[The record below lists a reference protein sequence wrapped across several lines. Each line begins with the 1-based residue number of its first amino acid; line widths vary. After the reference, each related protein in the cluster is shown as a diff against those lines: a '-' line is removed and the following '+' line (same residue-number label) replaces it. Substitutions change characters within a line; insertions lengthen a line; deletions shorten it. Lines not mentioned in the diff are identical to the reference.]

1 MAVPGC
7 PSPAFWMASM
17 ARVRTVSTAR
27 VSRSVPGL
35 VSVVTGGSSGRSSV
49 ACRTLGYP
57 LSRPAH
63 RSGVLGVLAARAG
76 LDPAAQGQLAQPLV
90 GRDPALAFGRLAA
103 VPAAVLGQLPGLD
116 VVGQHDVQD
125 LLEPAGQVGVGDRG
139 DDLDPQVEV
148 AGHEVG
154 RADVVL
160 AAAAV
165 GEVPDAAV
173 LQEPADDG
181 ADPDVVAHPRDPG
194 PQPADAP
201 PDQVD
206 LDPALGG
213 GVQGA
218 DAGCVHQSVH
228 LHGDAA
234 GAAAGVALG
243 GPLDQLDDPLA
254 QGVGGDQ
261 DLAVAAAAGVAGE
274 RVEQVGEV
282 GAEVLVTRQQPQV
295 GVEPGRLG
303 VVVAGADVDV
313 AADAAVLAPHH
324 QGRLGVGL
332 EPDQAVGDV
341 AAGPLQGPGPADV
354 GGLVAAGLDLDH
366 DHHLLAG

>member
-7 PSPAFWMASM
+7 PSPAFWIASM

-27 VSRSVPGL
+27 VSRSVPGA
-35 VSVVTGGSSGRSSV
+35 VSGVTGGSSGAVQR
-49 ACRTLGYP
+49 CLPNPRL
-57 LSRPAH
+57 PAH
-63 RSGVLGVLAARAG
+63 QARSPGSAALGALAARAG

-90 GRDPALAFGRLAA
+90 GRDPAVALGRLAA

-139 DDLDPQVEV
+139 DNLDPQVEV

-160 AAAAV
+160 APPAV

-181 ADPDVVAHPRDPG
+181 PDPDVVAHPRDPG

-201 PDQVD
+201 HDQVD
-206 LDPALGG
+206 LDPGLGG

-218 DAGCVHQSVH
+218 DAGRVDQGVH
-228 LHGDAA
+228 LQGDAA

-261 DLAVAAAAGVAGE
+261 DLAVAVAAGVPGE
-274 RVEQVGEV
+274 GVEQVGEV
-282 GAEVLVTRQQPQV
+282 GAQVLVTGQQPQV

-313 AADAAVLAPHH
+313 T
-324 QGRLGVGL
+324 
-332 EPDQAVGDV
+332 
-341 AAGPLQGPGPADV
+341 
-354 GGLVAAGLDLDH
+354 
-366 DHHLLAG
+366 